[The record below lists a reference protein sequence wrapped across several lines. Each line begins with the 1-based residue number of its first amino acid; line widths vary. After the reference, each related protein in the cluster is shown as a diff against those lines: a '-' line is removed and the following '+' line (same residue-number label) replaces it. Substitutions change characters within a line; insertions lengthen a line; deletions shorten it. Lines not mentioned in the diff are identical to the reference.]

1 MRRREFITL
10 LGGAAAAWP
19 LAARAQQPASAK
31 WRVGMLAGTRRVDVF
46 RRALRE
52 LGYLE
57 SNNLTIDARP
67 NDRPDRL
74 PTFVAELLALRPEVI
89 VAIGTQSVQ
98 AVQQATNSV
107 PIVMLASDPVGNH
120 LVTSLARPGRNTTGV
135 SLFSPDLSG
144 KRIEMLANIA
154 GDLSLLAVFWQPD
167 DPPAKIAFK
176 QTQEAAGALR
186 LQLLAAEA
194 RNANDLA
201 WAFETLA
208 KAQPRGLVIL
218 TAPLMTNQTARIA
231 ELALG
236 LKLPSIY
243 TDKTFPEE
251 GGLMSYGP
259 NFDQLTKR
267 IAVYVDFKG

>member
-19 LAARAQQPASAK
+19 LAARAQQPASGK

-120 LVTSLARPGRNTTGV
+120 LVTTPC
-135 SLFSPDLSG
+135 SPRQKLNWRQFIFAGS
-144 KRIEMLANIA
+144 KRKTN
-154 GDLSLLAVFWQPD
+154 
-167 DPPAKIAFK
+167 
-176 QTQEAAGALR
+176 
-186 LQLLAAEA
+186 
-194 RNANDLA
+194 RNAR
-201 WAFETLA
+201 
-208 KAQPRGLVIL
+208 KYCRGHFLH
-218 TAPLMTNQTARIA
+218 
-231 ELALG
+231 
-236 LKLPSIY
+236 
-243 TDKTFPEE
+243 
-251 GGLMSYGP
+251 
-259 NFDQLTKR
+259 
-267 IAVYVDFKG
+267 